1 MSPGFRT
8 FNRFSVPGQQFKV
21 RAQGL
26 GMQSWIENAGRRLQD
41 PSIKK
46 YTINYSRIPKS
57 DLRNYIF
64 LT

>member
-26 GMQSWIENAGRRLQD
+26 GMQSWIENAGPETPRSLNQE
-41 PSIKK
+41 IYHK
-46 YTINYSRIPKS
+46 
-57 DLRNYIF
+57 L
-64 LT
+64 